1 MNLRRLLVVAA
12 SAVLAVGVL
21 AGCSENPAIS
31 SDGNN
36 TGYVSGAGAYKE
48 IAPADRKNPQSGFTA
63 PLDTSGT
70 ITSKQL
76 LGKVHVLN
84 FWYST
89 CGPCRV
95 EAPRLESAYE
105 HYKGTVPFLGVNT
118 YDQAP
123 QAREFEKTHGVTYPS
138 VIDTNDVTVQY
149 AYSKWVSPDSV
160 PVTLVIDKH
169 GRVAARITGEV
180 ESASILTSLV
190 DRVIAEG
197 Q

>member
-1 MNLRRLLVVAA
+1 VRVRRIVVA
-12 SAVLAVGVL
+12 SAGAALAIAAL
-21 AGCSENPAIS
+21 AGCTESPAIS

-36 TGYVSGAGAYKE
+36 TGYVSGSGVYKE
-48 IAPADRKNPQSGFTA
+48 IPPTERKDAAASFTA
-63 PLDTSGT
+63 PLDDGGT
-70 ITSKQL
+70 ISSKSL

-95 EAPRLESAYE
+95 EAKQLEKAYT
-105 HYKGTVPFLGVNT
+105 HYKGSVPFLGVNT

-123 QAREFEKTHGVTYPS
+123 QAVQFEKAHGVTYPS
-138 VIDTNDVTVQY
+138 VIDTNTAAVQY
-149 AYSKWVSPDSV
+149 SYSKFVSPDAV

-169 GRVAARITGEV
+169 GRVAARVTGEL
-180 ESASILTSLV
+180 ETSTILTSLV